1 MIVYIIRSMGASIFF
16 LVLYVDEILPANSDT
31 DLLHEAKILLAKNS
45 EMKVFGYASLI
56 LGIQMH

>member
-1 MIVYIIRSMGASIFF
+1 MGASIFF